1 MNYLIFWT
9 ILKWLHTEHWHPGT
23 FCWCFT
29 DMEAVTGAS
38 HGNDSFCVVPSSPGV
53 VTTSGWGS
61 NGYIFQEISFMIFF
75 FKVLC
80 LKTTLLDKILC
91 HFDPCP
97 VAGGACLTFFP
108 VVTLLSWWL
117 WWLGNGC
124 CWYKY
129 SQLQRFIHSLQS
141 QPSLQWSQW
150 QLNGVTHHEGNT
162 RKTSAMSYELPRH
175 LNYSNNFLNT
185 QSSDDLSWLVVVG
198 GWNNQIK
205 TLSPGLLT

>member
-1 MNYLIFWT
+1 
-9 ILKWLHTEHWHPGT
+9 
-23 FCWCFT
+23 
-29 DMEAVTGAS
+29 
-38 HGNDSFCVVPSSPGV
+38 
-53 VTTSGWGS
+53 
-61 NGYIFQEISFMIFF
+61 MIFF

-80 LKTTLLDKILC
+80 LKTTLLDKIFC
-91 HFDPCP
+91 HFDPYPAAWACP
-97 VAGGACLTFFP
+97 TFFP

-162 RKTSAMSYELPRH
+162 RKTFAMSYELPCH
-175 LNYSNNFLNT
+175 LITKL
-185 QSSDDLSWLVVVG
+185 QVLEAQRSDGEAG
-198 GWNNQIK
+198 GRVKNQIQIPLYRK
-205 TLSPGLLT
+205 SWGMTLRFEKFEFTSSKHIKLMSHVML

>member
-1 MNYLIFWT
+1 MAWAY
-9 ILKWLHTEHWHPGT
+9 P
-23 FCWCFT
+23 
-29 DMEAVTGAS
+29 
-38 HGNDSFCVVPSSPGV
+38 
-53 VTTSGWGS
+53 
-61 NGYIFQEISFMIFF
+61 
-75 FKVLC
+75 
-80 LKTTLLDKILC
+80 
-91 HFDPCP
+91 
-97 VAGGACLTFFP
+97 TFFP

-162 RKTSAMSYELPRH
+162 RKTSAMSYELARH

-185 QSSDDLSWLVVVG
+185 QSSDDLSWLAMVG

-205 TLSPGLLT
+205 TLSPGLLTSLTHSFIGVERWPSDQRNLCLPQSCQASESCDVVMMSSLPPPPLLRWTPLP